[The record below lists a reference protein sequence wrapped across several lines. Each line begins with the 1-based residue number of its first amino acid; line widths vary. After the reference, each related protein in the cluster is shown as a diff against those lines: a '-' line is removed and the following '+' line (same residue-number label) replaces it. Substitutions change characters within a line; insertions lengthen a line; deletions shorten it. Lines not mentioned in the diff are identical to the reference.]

1 MAWVGGEWKV
11 EPKFRALLVGGNKQC
26 RRLAVGPLAVGPLAA
41 QPALSYIIDGR
52 FRYAVEIYFFV
63 SS

>member
-1 MAWVGGEWKV
+1 V

-41 QPALSYIIDGR
+41 QVTSSMAD
-52 FRYAVEIYFFV
+52 FV
-63 SS
+63 TP